1 MEKKRKPTITR
12 PALADKNST
21 IFSVLASTSTSTHPE
36 NDSSSLH
43 HMAQI
48 GLVSDNREL
57 LELFAA
63 GIRKFQNT
71 FIYEAA
77 GGKKNEGIVTRLLV
91 RISERPFSTPPKYT

>member
-77 GGKKNEGIVTRLLV
+77 GGKKMKAL
-91 RISERPFSTPPKYT
+91 